1 MASDESRTNA
11 ELIKELQL
19 LRQQFEALKDE
30 LARVKSTS
38 SGIPTQEDDLQ
49 HHQAETQ
56 LKQQLIEN
64 QMLMQ
69 ISQVLTSSLEAT
81 TILQRI
87 ADAAANMI
95 ERADRVV
102 IHLVDENETFL
113 TAVAVSGAEQPL
125 GPQRLNFTYGEGIAG
140 LVLAT
145 GKPIYLPDAPKD
157 PRYVPTENIEKRV
170 RSLLVAPIWS
180 DSKNLGTIS
189 VHSKQPDVFTGNDE
203 RLLVLLGTQAALALS
218 KTQMFDATQR
228 RLKEVN
234 TLYKITQRITETF
247 DIDVLLLQVVTLLQE
262 YFTFYHVHIYL
273 IDQVSGDLVMRQGS
287 GEVGIRLKN
296 MDHRLKAGTGIA
308 GYVACTGQPFITN
321 NVNEVPFYVRNPLLP
336 DTSGELAAPLKVGD
350 RIFGVIDLQ
359 NKSPQ
364 LFNDNEINMMTVI
377 ANQVAVAIERF
388 GIHSDLQTA
397 LVHEQNTRVQLVQS
411 EKLAA
416 LGRIVA
422 SVAHELNNPLQAI
435 QNALYLIKMSDS
447 LDPQSREDLQV
458 ALNEASRMADLIS
471 RLRETYRPTVGEE
484 FHYDSLNSVIEE
496 VQKLISTHLRH
507 HNILYKFE
515 PEPNLPLIP
524 IIRDQIKQVILNIC
538 LNAVEA
544 MENGGTLT
552 LKTDLDDGK
561 DRARL
566 AISDTGPGIPPAILP
581 YIFDPF
587 VTTKSRGTGLGL
599 AITYDIIRRHN
610 GQVDVD
616 SKVGE
621 GSTFTVL
628 FPLIQ

>member
-1 MASDESRTNA
+1 MATDRSKTNA
-11 ELIKELQL
+11 ELITELQS
-19 LRQQFEALKDE
+19 LRQQVESLKDE
-30 LARVKSTS
+30 LSQVKFPDS
-38 SGIPTQEDDLQ
+38 SIPNQEDDLQ
-49 HHQAETQ
+49 HHKAETL
-56 LKQQLIEN
+56 LKQQLLEN
-64 QMLMQ
+64 QMLLQ
-69 ISQVLTSSLEAT
+69 ISQVLTSSLEVT

-87 ADAAANMI
+87 ADAAAGMI

-113 TAVAVSGAEQPL
+113 TAAAVSGAEQPS

-157 PRYVPTENIEKRV
+157 PCYVSTQNIERRV
-170 RSLLVAPIWS
+170 RSLLVAPIRS

-189 VHSKQPDVFTGNDE
+189 VHSKQLDVFTANDE
-203 RLLVLLGTQAALALS
+203 RVLVLLGTQAALALG

-273 IDQVSGDLVMRQGS
+273 IDQVSGELIMRQGS
-287 GEVGIRLKN
+287 GETGAHLKELG
-296 MDHRLKAGTGIA
+296 HRLKAGTGIV
-308 GYVACTGQPFITN
+308 GYVAHTGQPFMTN
-321 NVNEVPFYVRNPLLP
+321 NVNEVPFFVRNPLLP
-336 DTSGELAAPLKVGD
+336 DTSGELAVPLKVGD

-364 LFNDNEINMMTVI
+364 IFYENEINMMTVI

-388 GIHSDLQTA
+388 GIHSDLQAA
-397 LVHEQNTRVQLVQS
+397 LVHEQTTRVQLVQS

-484 FHYDSLNSVIEE
+484 FRYDSLNSVIEE

-552 LKTDLDDGK
+552 LQTNLEADK
-561 DRARL
+561 DRVRL
-566 AISDTGPGIPPAILP
+566 TISDTGPGIPPSILP

-587 VTTKSRGTGLGL
+587 VTTKTRGTGLGL
-599 AITYDIIRRHN
+599 AITYDIIRSHK

-621 GSTFTVL
+621 GSTFTIFL
-628 FPLIQ
+628 PLMQ